1 MRTPILLCASI
12 LLSMSVVARAAD
24 ADQVRVVTARAGLAP
39 ATAAA
44 QKWQPDAVLTGVSS
58 MRVSPDGRAA
68 NWDYMFHS
76 PKSGKACTFTLAGDR
91 LVDQLEVRPHMTDR
105 VNASFVDST
114 DAAATAKSNG
124 LDTKGQ
130 PLVMSL
136 LVMGQA
142 TKDAGTFWSVS
153 GGYAKGALAVVI
165 DAKTGKLAYKQ
176 EMP

>member
-1 MRTPILLCASI
+1 MRTPILLCAPI
-12 LLSMSVVARAAD
+12 LLLAMSVVARAAD
-24 ADQVRVVTARAGLAP
+24 TAATARAGLAA

-58 MRVSPDGRAA
+58 MRASPDGYAGS
-68 NWDYMFHS
+68 WDYMFHS
-76 PKSGKACTFTLAGDR
+76 PKSGKACTFTIAGER

-105 VNASFVDST
+105 VIANFVDST
-114 DAAATAKSNG
+114 DAAATAKASG

-142 TKDAGTFWSVS
+142 TKQAGTFWSVS

-165 DAKTGKLAYKQ
+165 DAKTGKLAHKE

>member
-1 MRTPILLCASI
+1 MRAPLLVCASI
-12 LLSMSVVARAAD
+12 LLLALSVVSRAAD
-24 ADQVRVVTARAGLAP
+24 TAVTARAGLAA

-44 QKWQPDAVLTGVSS
+44 QKWQPDAVLTGVST
-58 MRVSPDGRAA
+58 MRASTDGRAA

-76 PKSGKACTFTLAGDR
+76 PKSGKACTFTFAGAQ
-91 LVDQLEVRPHMTDR
+91 LVEQLEVRPHMTDR
-105 VNASFVDST
+105 VIADFVDST
-114 DAAATAKSNG
+114 AAAAEAKASG

-142 TKDAGTFWSVS
+142 TKQAGTFWSVS
-153 GGYAKGALAVVI
+153 GGYAKGALAVII

>member
-12 LLSMSVVARAAD
+12 LLFSISLAARAAD
-24 ADQVRVVTARAGLAP
+24 PGTTARSGLAA

-44 QKWQPDAVLTGVSS
+44 QKWQPDAALTGVST
-58 MRVSPDGRAA
+58 MRASPDGSAQ

-76 PKSGKACTFTLAGDR
+76 PKSGKACTFTVAGDKV
-91 LVDQLEVRPHMTDR
+91 VDQLEVRPHMTDR
-105 VNASFVDST
+105 VIANFVDSA
-114 DAAATAKSNG
+114 DAAATARSSG

-142 TKDAGTFWSVS
+142 TKGAGTFWSVS

>member
-1 MRTPILLCASI
+1 MRTPFLLCAPI
-12 LLSMSVVARAAD
+12 LLLAMSVVAQVAD
-24 ADQVRVVTARAGLAP
+24 TAVAARAGLP
-39 ATAAA
+39 VATAAA

-58 MRVSPDGRAA
+58 MRASPDGRAE

-76 PKSGKACTFTLAGDR
+76 PKSGKACTFTVAGERLA
-91 LVDQLEVRPHMTDR
+91 DQLEVRPHMTDR
-105 VNASFVDST
+105 VIANFVDST
-114 DAAATAKSNG
+114 DAAAAARSSG

-142 TKDAGTFWSVS
+142 TKQAGTFWSVS

>member
-1 MRTPILLCASI
+1 MRTALLAAASI
-12 LLSMSVVARAAD
+12 LLLAISGLSLAAD
-24 ADQVRVVTARAGLAP
+24 GGVTARAGLAA

-44 QKWQPDAVLTGVSS
+44 QKWQPDAVLTGIST
-58 MRVSPDGRAA
+58 MRATTDGHAG

-76 PKSGKACTFTLAGDR
+76 PKSGKACTFTFAGEQ
-91 LVDQLEVRPHMTDR
+91 LVEQLEVRPHMTDR
-105 VNASFVDST
+105 VITNFVDST
-114 DAAATAKSNG
+114 DAAAAAKENG

-142 TKDAGTFWSVS
+142 TQGAGTFWSVS
-153 GGYAKGALAVVI
+153 GGYAKGALAIVV
-165 DAKTGKLAYKQ
+165 DGKTGKLAYKQ

>member
-1 MRTPILLCASI
+1 MRIPILLCAPI
-12 LLSMSVVARAAD
+12 LLLATSVVARAAD
-24 ADQVRVVTARAGLAP
+24 TAVSARAGLAT

-44 QKWQPDAVLTGVSS
+44 HKWQPDAVLTGVSS
-58 MRVSPDGRAA
+58 MRASPDGRAE

-76 PKSGKACTFTLAGDR
+76 PKSGKACTFTFAGEQ

-105 VNASFVDST
+105 VITNFVDST
-114 DAAATAKSNG
+114 DAAATAKQNG

-142 TKDAGTFWSVS
+142 TKGAGTFWSIS
-153 GGYAKGALAVVI
+153 GGYEKGALAVVV

>member
-1 MRTPILLCASI
+1 MRTPLLVCASM
-12 LLSMSVVARAAD
+12 LLLAISALATAAD
-24 ADQVRVVTARAGLAP
+24 QGVTARQGLAA

-44 QKWQPDAVLTGVSS
+44 QKWQPDAVLTSVST
-58 MRVSPDGRAA
+58 MRAAPDGRAA

-76 PKSGKACTFTLAGDR
+76 PKSGKACTFTVAGDQ
-91 LVDQLEVRPHMTDR
+91 LVEQLEVRPHMTDR
-105 VNASFVDST
+105 IITNFVDST
-114 DAAATAKSNG
+114 DAATAAKSNG

-142 TKDAGTFWSVS
+142 TKGAGTFWSVS
-153 GGYAKGALAVVI
+153 GGYAKGALAVVV

>member
-1 MRTPILLCASI
+1 MRASILVCASI
-12 LLSMSVVARAAD
+12 VLLAIAVAAQAAD
-24 ADQVRVVTARAGLAP
+24 TAVPARAGLAA

-44 QKWQPDAVLTGVSS
+44 QKWQPDAVLTGVSA
-58 MRVSPDGRAA
+58 MRASPDGRAQ

-76 PKSGKACTFTLAGDR
+76 PKSGKACTFTFAGER
-91 LVDQLEVRPHMTDR
+91 LVEQLEVRPHMTDR
-105 VNASFVDST
+105 VVANFVDST
-114 DAAATAKSNG
+114 DAAAEAKASG

-142 TKDAGTFWSVS
+142 TKQSGTFWSVS
-153 GGYAKGALAVVI
+153 GGYAKGALAVVV

>member
-1 MRTPILLCASI
+1 MRTPILVCASI
-12 LLSMSVVARAAD
+12 LLFAMCIVVRAAD
-24 ADQVRVVTARAGLAP
+24 TAFTARAGLAA

-44 QKWQPDAVLTGVSS
+44 QKWQPDAVLTGVST
-58 MRVSPDGRAA
+58 MRASPDGHAG

-76 PKSGKACTFTLAGDR
+76 PNSGKACTFTFAGDQ
-91 LVDQLEVRPHMTDR
+91 LVDQVEVRPHLTDR
-105 VNASFVDST
+105 VIANFVDST
-114 DAAATAKSNG
+114 DAAATAKASG

-142 TKDAGTFWSVS
+142 TKQAGTFWSVS
-153 GGYAKGALAVVI
+153 GGYAKGALAVVV
-165 DAKTGKLAYKQ
+165 DAKTGKLAYEQ

>member
-1 MRTPILLCASI
+1 MRTLLLTCAAM
-12 LLSMSVVARAAD
+12 LLLAMPALSRAAD
-24 ADQVRVVTARAGLAP
+24 TGVTARAGLAA

-44 QKWQPDAVLTGVSS
+44 QKWQPDAVLTGVST
-58 MRVSPDGRAA
+58 MRASTDGHAA

-76 PKSGKACTFTLAGDR
+76 PKSGKACTFTFAGDQ
-91 LVDQLEVRPHMTDR
+91 LVEQLEVRPHMTDR
-105 VNASFVDST
+105 VIANFVDST

-142 TKDAGTFWSVS
+142 TKGAGTFWSVS
-153 GGYAKGALAVVI
+153 GGYAKGALAVIV
-165 DAKTGKLAYKQ
+165 DAATGKVAYKQ

>member
-1 MRTPILLCASI
+1 MRTSIIVCASI
-12 LLSMSVVARAAD
+12 LLVAMSVSSPAAD
-24 ADQVRVVTARAGLAP
+24 TGVTARAGLAA

-44 QKWQPDAVLTGVSS
+44 QKWQPDAALTGVST
-58 MRVSPDGRAA
+58 MRASPDGRAA

-76 PKSGKACTFTLAGDR
+76 PKSGKACSFTFAGDR
-91 LVDQLEVRPHMTDR
+91 LLEQLDVRPHMTDR
-105 VNASFVDST
+105 VIANFVDSA
-114 DAAATAKSNG
+114 DAAATAKASG

-142 TKDAGTFWSVS
+142 TKGAGTFWSVS
-153 GGYAKGALAVVI
+153 GGYAKGALAVVV

>member
-1 MRTPILLCASI
+1 MRTSILVCASI
-12 LLSMSVVARAAD
+12 LLVAMSAGSQAAD
-24 ADQVRVVTARAGLAP
+24 TGVTARAGLAA
-39 ATAAA
+39 ATTAA
-44 QKWQPDAVLTGVSS
+44 QKWQPDAALTGVST
-58 MRVSPDGRAA
+58 MRASPDGRAA

-76 PKSGKACTFTLAGDR
+76 PKSGKAVTFTFAGDQ

-105 VNASFVDST
+105 VITSFVDSA
-114 DAAATAKSNG
+114 DAAATAKASG

-142 TKDAGTFWSVS
+142 TKGAGTFWSVS

>member
-12 LLSMSVVARAAD
+12 LLFSISVASRAAD
-24 ADQVRVVTARAGLAP
+24 PGVTARTGLAA

-44 QKWQPDAVLTGVSS
+44 QKWQPDAALTGVST
-58 MRVSPDGRAA
+58 MRASPDGRAQ

-76 PKSGKACTFTLAGDR
+76 PKSGKACTFTFAGDK

-105 VNASFVDST
+105 VIANFVDSA
-114 DAAATAKSNG
+114 DAAATAKSSG

-136 LVMGQA
+136 LVMAQA
-142 TKDAGTFWSVS
+142 TKQAGTFWSIS